1 MADGWFKWWNDRAQ
15 QRLEDS
21 IKPNYLADSLAQRT
35 ELGLN
40 AGAAARRAEH
50 PVDKRDVA
58 DDALV
63 SIANSLAALVIL
75 LEHDLET
82 RQ

>member
-1 MADGWFKWWNDRAQ
+1 MGAWLRRHQ
-15 QRLEDS
+15 QPAPPLRRLEAT
-21 IKPNYLADSLAQRT
+21 LEQRT
-35 ELGLN
+35 ELGRI
-40 AGAAARRAEH
+40 AGDAARRAQH
-50 PVDKRDVA
+50 PLDKRDVA

-75 LEHDLET
+75 VEHDLET

>member
-1 MADGWFKWWNDRAQ
+1 MGVWFRRQ
-15 QRLEDS
+15 EERVPE
-21 IKPNYLADSLAQRT
+21 PRRLADTLEQRT
-35 ELGLN
+35 ELGRI
-40 AGAAARRAEH
+40 AGEAARRAQE
-50 PVDKRDVA
+50 PLNRNVA

-75 LEHDLET
+75 VEHDLET